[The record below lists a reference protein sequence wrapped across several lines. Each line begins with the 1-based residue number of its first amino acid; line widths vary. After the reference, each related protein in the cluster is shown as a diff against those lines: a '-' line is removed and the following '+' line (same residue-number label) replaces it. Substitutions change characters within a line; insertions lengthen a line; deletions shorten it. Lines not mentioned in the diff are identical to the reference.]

1 MIYTILLCIG
11 VAALDQISKLI
22 VVNMFDIGDS
32 FTLIPGIVDIHRI
45 EPNRGALA
53 GMLSDARWVFMI
65 VSVIAIAAI
74 FFYVAKEK
82 PKSMFLKTCLGII
95 AGGGVGNMIDR
106 VARGAVEDF
115 IDVTCTDILCFKYV
129 FNVADIFVTVGCL
142 ALICY
147 LLFVE
152 IPKEAKESKKKAVST
167 AETDNTENNDEQ

>member
-1 MIYTILLCIG
+1 MIYTLILCLA
-11 VAALDQISKLI
+11 VAALDQISKII
-22 VVNMFDIGDS
+22 VVNTMNIGEAI
-32 FTLIPGIVDIHRI
+32 TLIPGVLDIHRI
-45 EPNRGALA
+45 TPNRGALA

-74 FFYVAKEK
+74 FVYVAKEK

-129 FNVADIFVTVGCL
+129 FNVADIFVTVGCV
-142 ALICY
+142 AMICY
-147 LLFVE
+147 LLSTE
-152 IPKEAKESKKKAVST
+152 IPKEAKEMRKKKAACA
-167 AETDNTENNDEQ
+167 AETDNNNEQ